1 MLFEHIGVIGEQA
14 AYQPDRYVGV
24 RGHTIAYIGDTPPEE
39 DFGQRYDGRGKVLLP
54 AFVNAHSHSPMTLLR
69 GYGENLALEDWLQT
83 RIFPFE
89 AKMTGDDVYYGAM
102 LAFAEMLRYGVVS
115 TTDMYY
121 HGDKLGQAVLDSG
134 VKCNMSIGVTCF
146 DNRNLWELESYQQCR
161 ELLTTMHQAG
171 GGRLRLDLS
180 IHAEYTSTPKIVA
193 QMADF
198 ARETGLRM
206 HIHLSETKKEHE
218 ECKARH
224 KGMTP
229 AQYFRTLGLLDAP
242 TTAAHCVWLEGEDFD
257 ILSEKGVTVVNNPIS
272 NLKLASGFCQV
283 PELLRRSINVALG
296 TDSVASNNNLNIMEE
311 IKLFALLYKGL
322 SGDPTLIT
330 PAQALTAAT
339 RNGALSQGR
348 TDCGLLQEGYRADLA
363 VIDSR
368 GPWMHPAAD
377 MLSNLVYS
385 AQGSDVCLTM
395 ADGRVLY
402 RDGEYTTLDIERIL
416 FEVET
421 RRARILSEL
430 AST

>member
-1 MLFEHIGVIGEQA
+1 MNLLNNITTFKGERSRA
-14 AYQPDRYVGV
+14 VS
-24 RGHTIAYIGDTPPEE
+24 PE
-39 DFGQRYDGRGKVLLP
+39 
-54 AFVNAHSHSPMTLLR
+54 N
-69 GYGENLALEDWLQT
+69 
-83 RIFPFE
+83 
-89 AKMTGDDVYYGAM
+89 
-102 LAFAEMLRYGVVS
+102 
-115 TTDMYY
+115 
-121 HGDKLGQAVLDSG
+121 
-134 VKCNMSIGVTCF
+134 
-146 DNRNLWELESYQQCR
+146 
-161 ELLTTMHQAG
+161 
-171 GGRLRLDLS
+171 
-180 IHAEYTSTPKIVA
+180 
-193 QMADF
+193 
-198 ARETGLRM
+198 
-206 HIHLSETKKEHE
+206 
-218 ECKARH
+218 
-224 KGMTP
+224 
-229 AQYFRTLGLLDAP
+229 P
-242 TTAAHCVWLEGEDFD
+242 T
-257 ILSEKGVTVVNNPIS
+257 
-272 NLKLASGFCQV
+272 
-283 PELLRRSINVALG
+283 G